1 MGRGAEEEGGTNGK
15 AGMFE
20 KKTKKKQRATSK
32 EQEMTNVGY
41 GGGR

>member
-20 KKTKKKQRATSK
+20 KKKNRRATSK